1 VFQELR
7 KEDKIREITVEG
19 CKDKFYCLTKDIA
32 LLKEAI
38 SVGKRKSRT
47 ELIAP
52 LDSMLW
58 DRKLIK
64 ELFDFDY
71 KWEIYTPE
79 DQRKYGYYVLPILS
93 GESLIG
99 RTEVIADSKNK
110 VLVVK
115 NIWFEKN
122 GKPTKKIVTELDRCY
137 QRFMKFHDLK
147 DIHYAEGILGD

>member
-1 VFQELR
+1 LSE
-7 KEDKIREITVEG
+7 
-19 CKDKFYCLTKDIA
+19 DIA
-32 LLKEAI
+32 ILEEVLTDNKW
-38 SVGKRKSRT
+38 KSRT

-79 DQRKYGYYVLPILS
+79 EQRKYGYYVLPVLF
-93 GESLIG
+93 GENLIG
-99 RTEVIADSKNK
+99 RTEVIADSKK
-110 VLVVK
+110 KILVVK

-122 GKPTKKIVTELDRCY
+122 IKPTKKIYTELDRCY
-137 QRFMKFHDLK
+137 RRFMKFHELN
-147 DIHYAEGILGD
+147 DILYADGINSIN